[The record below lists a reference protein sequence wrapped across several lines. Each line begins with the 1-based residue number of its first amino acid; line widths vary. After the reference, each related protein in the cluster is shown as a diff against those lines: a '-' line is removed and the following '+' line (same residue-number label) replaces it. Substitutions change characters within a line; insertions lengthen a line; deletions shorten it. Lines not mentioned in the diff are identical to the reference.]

1 MGPQMKYIILD
12 GYLHDIPVL
21 FPASL
26 EHAEMADDLKHLG
39 KPLSAGFVDLLPNGS
54 GVSAHGKSTSLNMKS
69 RPEDSSIIGRFLGQE
84 G

>member
-1 MGPQMKYIILD
+1 MRGQMKYIILD
-12 GYLHDIPVL
+12 GHLHDIPVL

-39 KPLSAGFVDLLPNGS
+39 EPLSAGFVDLMYDGS
-54 GVSAHGKSTSLNMKS
+54 GVSAHGRSTSLGISS
-69 RPEDSSIIGRFLGQE
+69 RPEDSEIIGRFLGQK